1 MTRDEVL
8 DVFLNVQDELSGDIS
23 IRIGRFD
30 RTGGLVE
37 SPYLNEPARDIL
49 MSFKATG
56 DQAQLE
62 LVLEELR
69 RALGHFLNMNGQYS
83 GELNCVIRLR
93 EKVD

>member
-8 DVFLNVQDELSGDIS
+8 DVFLQMQDELSGDLN

-37 SPYLNEPARDIL
+37 APHLNEAAGDVL

-56 DQAQLE
+56 DQVQLD
-62 LVLEELR
+62 LILKKLR
-69 RALGHFLNMNGQYS
+69 VALGHFLSMYGQYN

-93 EKVD
+93 EQVD